1 MSRNHFCFFSR
12 FKWLFS
18 SFFLL
23 LFRISL
29 FSKNSLS
36 FSQFHAFS
44 FATWIV
50 LYSQTSFSRC
60 QNHTCLEIIRRQ
72 KIRFDHNHRTSKISK
87 QKKHIFVF
95 SNMNAE
101 RIFFQTIKN
110 EKRQF
115 QKYLWLSSLYFIV
128 DCHIRFALSLSLFV
142 ISERCTRIE
151 WYDARQHCI
160 RNRS

>member
-12 FKWLFS
+12 FRWFFS

-23 LFRISL
+23 LFRTSP
-29 FSKNSLS
+29 FSENSLL

-60 QNHTCLEIIRRQ
+60 QDHTCLEIIRRQ
-72 KIRFDHNHRTSKISK
+72 EIRFDHNHRTSRISR
-87 QKKHIFVF
+87 QKRHIFAF

-101 RIFFQTIKN
+101 RIFFQTVRN

-115 QKYLWLSSLYFIV
+115 QKYLWLFSLYFIV
-128 DCHIRFALSLSLFV
+128 DCYIRLVLSLSLSV
-142 ISERCTRIE
+142 ISERCTEIE
-151 WYDARQHCI
+151 WYDARQQCT